1 MKPTRTFFHT
11 AITLSTLAATAS
23 AVAVFKVTYE
33 DDSVSSGYPTTGPNR
48 VLVPGIEPNLATA
61 KDAKYMVSPG
71 AHNTAFA
78 VANKVVLDDPA
89 YIGGGFPRSE
99 FGFAGFPGAIYKD
112 GEHGRYSFS
121 MLLKDLVPSVKGTR
135 DAPAEDVVWQFK
147 HHGGGHDLH
156 LALVGKNL
164 VLGWG
169 GNVYKQ
175 VIVDD
180 VMPLVNRWMDFR
192 FDVLWKSDNTGRFTF
207 DMKLPGECRFGHTV
221 GKKDLQTYVTASPD
235 GTPWTGTGSIQYG
248 VYRHS
253 ANSSA
258 GDTKTLIVYHDEITA
273 INFNT
278 TATLSN

>member
-1 MKPTRTFFHT
+1 MKPTHIIS
-11 AITLSTLAATAS
+11 AITISTLAASVS
-23 AVAVFKVTYE
+23 ARAVFNVNYE

-48 VLVPGIEPNLATA
+48 VLVPGIEPGLATA
-61 KDAKYMVSPG
+61 KDAVYMVAGG

-78 VANKVVLDDPA
+78 VVLDDPT
-89 YIGGGFPRSE
+89 YVGGGFPRSE
-99 FGFAGFPGAIYKD
+99 FGYAGFPGATYKD
-112 GEHGRYSFS
+112 CEHGEYSFS

-156 LALVGKNL
+156 LALVGTNL

-175 VIVDD
+175 VIIDN
-180 VMPLVNRWMDFR
+180 VMPYVNKWMDFR
-192 FDVLWKSDNTGRFTF
+192 FDVLWRSNNTGRFTL
-207 DMKLPGECRFGHTV
+207 DMRLPGERKFGHTV
-221 GKKDLQTYVTASPD
+221 AKKDLQTYVTASPD

-253 ANSSA
+253 ANSTA

-273 INFNT
+273 INFN
-278 TATLSN
+278 AMADHSN

>member
-1 MKPTRTFFHT
+1 MKPIQIIP
-11 AITLSTLAATAS
+11 AIAFSILTAS
-23 AVAVFKVTYE
+23 VSAKANFEVDYE
-33 DDSVSSGYPTTGPNR
+33 DESVSSGYPTTGSHR

-61 KDAKYMVSPG
+61 QDAVYVVAGG

-89 YIGGGFPRSE
+89 YVGGGFPRSE

-112 GEHGRYSFS
+112 GEHGEYTFS

-156 LALVGKNL
+156 LALVGTNL

-175 VIVDD
+175 VIIGD
-180 VMPLVNRWMDFR
+180 VMPHVNRWMDFR
-192 FDVLWKSDNTGRFTF
+192 FDVLWKSDDTGHFTL
-207 DMKLPGECRFGHTV
+207 DMKLPGECKFGHRV
-221 GKKDLQTYVTASPD
+221 AKRDIQTYVTASPD

-253 ANSSA
+253 ANSTA

-273 INFNT
+273 INFNA
-278 TATLSN
+278 TADPN